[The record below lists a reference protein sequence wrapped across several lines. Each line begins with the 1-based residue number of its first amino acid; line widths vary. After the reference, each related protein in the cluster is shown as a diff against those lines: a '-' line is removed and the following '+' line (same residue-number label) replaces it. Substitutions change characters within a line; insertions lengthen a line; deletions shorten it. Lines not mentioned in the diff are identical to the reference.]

1 MYLKTTKLSII
12 HEKISKSATKLIKEV
27 EKEEIYFLSPPH
39 TVSLALGLYINE
51 PVALSL
57 FNFDNSLKLKD
68 KLIQILKKF
77 ILVAK
82 EEKIENQDSL
92 RIITPY
98 EIFETLSHLKDFM
111 LFTMWCRRRV
121 LTKILKSSKIEEN
134 VKWYGEHGQTDIYK
148 YLQYLEY
155 VLASFNLATS
165 FGLNV
170 WWSQIFEK
178 KKSYQEKYLRITTPG
193 ILFLDLYAD
202 YIIGKLTKDEL
213 ASQLEKLILLPK
225 IMLETSRKII
235 NEAVEITLF
244 LLAKYVA
251 AKIESSTEF
260 IVTPYTQILA
270 NDIINL
276 LQLYDSERLDIDILI
291 KKILVRWKK

>member
-1 MYLKTTKLSII
+1 MYLKTTKLSMI

-27 EKEEIYFLSPPH
+27 EWEGIYFLSPPH

-51 PVALSL
+51 PTALSL
-57 FNFDNSLKLKD
+57 FNINNSLKLKD
-68 KLIQILKKF
+68 KLIQILKKY
-77 ILVAK
+77 IVAK
-82 EEKIENQDSL
+82 EEKIENQDNL
-92 RIITPY
+92 RTITPY
-98 EIFETLSHLKDFM
+98 EIFETLSHLKNYM
-111 LFTMWCRRRV
+111 LFTIWCRRRV
-121 LTKILKSSKIEEN
+121 LTKILRSSKVEESA
-134 VKWYGEHGQTDIYK
+134 KSYGKHGQTDIYK

-170 WWSQIFEK
+170 WWSQLFEK

-202 YIIGKLTKDEL
+202 YIIGKLTKDDL
-213 ASQLEKLILLPK
+213 TSQLEKLILLPK

-244 LLAKYVA
+244 LLARYVA
-251 AKIESSTEF
+251 EKIESSTEF
-260 IVTPYTQILA
+260 IITPYTQILA

-276 LQLYDSERLDIDILI
+276 LQLYDSERLDIDMLI